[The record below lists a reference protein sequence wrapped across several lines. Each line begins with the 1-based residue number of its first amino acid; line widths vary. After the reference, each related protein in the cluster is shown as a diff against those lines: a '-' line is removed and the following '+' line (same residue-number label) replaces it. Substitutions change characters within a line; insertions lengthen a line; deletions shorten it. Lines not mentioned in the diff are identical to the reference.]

1 MLVFILFLPS
11 VTKVFGVGQDDSAH
25 LADQPVF
32 LMICLAAYF
41 DICFFL
47 TCYANWHRWSTFGQ
61 YLQQMVVFLSVYFQW
76 FRIFRFTSDT
86 LPEGCAGGGGGSSSF
101 DWHPWLLIQGL
112 GLVKSWQILMLS
124 SSSHFPTATVN
135 QQKLQQQRKSLSCW
149 TVINI
154 IHLFMQNHNLRQ
166 RVIFIDID
174 SNMSSTKTIQTIFI
188 WYICC

>member
-1 MLVFILFLPS
+1 MLVRTTQPTLQISQCFSWFAWLPILIF
-11 VTKVFGVGQDDSAH
+11 V
-25 LADQPVF
+25 
-32 LMICLAAYF
+32 
-41 DICFFL
+41 FFL
-47 TCYANWHRWSTFGQ
+47 HVMQIGIVGRLLVNICSRWS
-61 YLQQMVVFLSVYFQW
+61 YFLSVYFQW

-101 DWHPWLLIQGL
+101 DWHSWLLIQGL